1 MRRTLNRSVG
11 SMLKEKDE
19 QIKLLR
25 SKCIKGCHICR
36 EKKINKE
43 IKDERENQMA
53 MDQMWAGAADKEAE
67 K

>member
-1 MRRTLNRSVG
+1 
-11 SMLKEKDE
+11 MLKEKDE